1 MTDGNNYAK
10 GPGFGPKFLQRL
22 ANANLANW
30 QAINELIANS
40 IDSWIDFS
48 GTRPVLEINIIIEQS
63 TDLDKAVIVVTD
75 NANGMNLETLQKAVR
90 GFLDSDK
97 EESKNSKKYLGMFG
111 FGLLGAAFT
120 LGQEL
125 TVVTTTD
132 NKKHYVATGGVEKF
146 KTDKDF
152 DVLEKTPST
161 QEKKLFKKSGTRVV
175 IKDFNGKIDL
185 NDTRRYLQHSWRY
198 FLNKNDFG
206 SGVKI
211 TLEFNG
217 EKETMLAYKLGQFN
231 DRPVIDETLIPIEF
245 DLEWKERRGENKK
258 IKISGNLGLSVQGGQ
273 NALAGGLN
281 LYRRGQLIEHTNREF
296 YNWGAEYAKIHG
308 DLHIDLPVTMQKNG
322 YDKQSDAWKAL
333 MEKYGPD
340 SGFWA
345 QYTKWSN
352 RFRSSI
358 SENPEEEEYK
368 KFIAEYKDNFNLKLS
383 KAEQGLLSKGGVI
396 DSSNSDKKQD
406 VNEEPK
412 PEEEIEEQ
420 VNFKIKDLENFQI
433 NKERYI
439 ISKTVIDDAER
450 GPWFLMPVGNKLNVG
465 INSSSEIASTL
476 NDAFKKVDKQQ
487 FANLLVKSIYLD
499 CIKQFLKSED
509 FEPDF
514 IAEFSNQYME
524 Y

>member
-1 MTDGNNYAK
+1 MPDGNNYSE

-48 GTRPVLEINIIIEQS
+48 GTRPVLEINISIEQT
-63 TDLDKAVIVVTD
+63 TDLDKGVIVVTD
-75 NANGMNLETLQKAVR
+75 NANGMNLTTLQKAVR

-132 NKKHYVATGGVEKF
+132 NKTHYVATGGVEKF

-161 QEKKLFKKSGTRVV
+161 QEKKLFKKSGTRVI

-198 FLNKNDFG
+198 FLNKNKFG

-217 EKETMLAYKLGQFN
+217 EKDTMLAYKLGQFN
-231 DRPVIDETLIPIEF
+231 DKPVIDETLIPIEF
-245 DLEWKERRGENKK
+245 DLEWKKRRGEKEKLK
-258 IKISGNLGLSVQGGQ
+258 ITGNLGLSAEGGQ
-273 NALAGGLN
+273 SAVAGGLN
-281 LYRRGQLIEHTNREF
+281 LYRRGQLIETTSRDF
-296 YNWGAEYAKIHG
+296 YRWDAHNAKLHG

-322 YDKQSDAWKAL
+322 FDKQSDAWKAL

-340 SGFWA
+340 SGFWK
-345 QYTKWSN
+345 QYTKWAGNFTSN
-352 RFRSSI
+352 FSTK
-358 SENPEEEEYK
+358 PEEEQYK

-383 KAEQGLLSKGGVI
+383 KAEQSLISKGGVV
-396 DSSNSDKKQD
+396 DSSNSDKTQVVK
-406 VNEEPK
+406 EEPT
-412 PEEEIEEQ
+412 PEEDIKEA

-433 NKERYI
+433 NKEKYTIYR
-439 ISKTVIDDAER
+439 TVIDDIER
-450 GPWFLMPVGNKLNVG
+450 GPWYLMPVGNKLHVG
-465 INSSSEIASTL
+465 INSSSEVAAIL

-514 IAEFSNQYME
+514 IAEFSNHYME
-524 Y
+524 F